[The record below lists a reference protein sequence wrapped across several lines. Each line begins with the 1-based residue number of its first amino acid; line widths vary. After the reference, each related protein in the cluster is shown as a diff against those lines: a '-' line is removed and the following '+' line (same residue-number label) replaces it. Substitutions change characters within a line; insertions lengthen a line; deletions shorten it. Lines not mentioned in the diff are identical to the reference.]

1 MNIDRASMRAF
12 IRPLFLLLIYLAAQT
27 AATGLDY
34 SHQRWNALWI
44 RVPGSDPVGYGVYHF
59 RRKFAL
65 DHPRDHLRV
74 FVSADNRYQLFLN
87 GELVSVGPARS
98 DLFHWRY
105 ETVDLGPKLRAG
117 ANVLAAVVWNEGQGR
132 AVAQPSHATGFLL
145 QAEDPAD
152 WFLNSGKTWRG
163 ARDSAYSPQIVP
175 KQELVGYTAL
185 GPNERVDAAAYPWS
199 WETLA
204 FDDAN
209 WPLAEEVSP
218 GAPRTS
224 RDAPN
229 PWMLTPSPIA
239 PEERTPVRF
248 ETVRHATGVQPPA
261 AFPRDPARFE
271 IPPNTHASLLLD
283 QSFLVTA
290 YPELIVSGG
299 KGSTIRL
306 HYSEALYEA
315 AGGSKLPPKGNRNQV
330 EGKLLL
336 GRFDTFLPDGGDNR
350 LFRPLFWRT
359 YRYLQLEADTGN
371 APLLVEDIRGIFTAY
386 PFQRTASVRLS
397 DPQLDSLAQ
406 RILDTGWRT
415 ARLCAHETYMDCP
428 YYEQLQYAG
437 DARIQMLVSL
447 YNTGDASLM
456 RNGIEAINSSRTAD
470 GLTYSR
476 APSSLPQYIPPFSLW
491 WIGMVHDYWMYVDDP
506 DFVRSMLPGVESILR
521 FFSDHQKGNGSLRAL
536 PWWNFVDWTAT
547 WHDGVS
553 PADPDGSSSAAVDLQ
568 LVLAFEWASDL
579 EKALGDEQLASRY
592 KAAAG
597 KLRRTVRETDWDPA
611 RRIFADQ
618 PAHQTYSQQ
627 VNTLAVLADV
637 LPVNECRDVLLRAL
651 NEPSI
656 EQSSIYFQAYNNEA
670 LTKAG
675 EGGNYFERLGP

>member
-1 MNIDRASMRAF
+1 
-12 IRPLFLLLIYLAAQT
+12 
-27 AATGLDY
+27 
-34 SHQRWNALWI
+34 
-44 RVPGSDPVGYGVYHF
+44 
-59 RRKFAL
+59 
-65 DHPRDHLRV
+65 
-74 FVSADNRYQLFLN
+74 
-87 GELVSVGPARS
+87 
-98 DLFHWRY
+98 
-105 ETVDLGPKLRAG
+105 
-117 ANVLAAVVWNEGQGR
+117 
-132 AVAQPSHATGFLL
+132 
-145 QAEDPAD
+145 
-152 WFLNSGKTWRG
+152 
-163 ARDSAYSPQIVP
+163 
-175 KQELVGYTAL
+175 
-185 GPNERVDAAAYPWS
+185 
-199 WETLA
+199 
-204 FDDAN
+204 
-209 WPLAEEVSP
+209 
-218 GAPRTS
+218 
-224 RDAPN
+224 
-229 PWMLTPSPIA
+229 
-239 PEERTPVRF
+239 
-248 ETVRHATGVQPPA
+248 
-261 AFPRDPARFE
+261 
-271 IPPNTHASLLLD
+271 
-283 QSFLVTA
+283 
-290 YPELIVSGG
+290 
-299 KGSTIRL
+299 
-306 HYSEALYEA
+306 
-315 AGGSKLPPKGNRNQV
+315 
-330 EGKLLL
+330 
-336 GRFDTFLPDGGDNR
+336 
-350 LFRPLFWRT
+350 
-359 YRYLQLEADTGN
+359 
-371 APLLVEDIRGIFTAY
+371 
-386 PFQRTASVRLS
+386 
-397 DPQLDSLAQ
+397 
-406 RILDTGWRT
+406 
-415 ARLCAHETYMDCP
+415 TYMDCP

-491 WIGMVHDYWMYVDDP
+491 WIGMLHDYWMYVDDL

-675 EGGNYFERLGP
+675 EGGNYFERLGPWRHMLDQGLTTWAETDTPDTRSDCHAWGASPNIEIFRTVAGVTPAAPGYASVRIEPNLGKLNGLEAAIPHPKGRVELQITGGAKPQAVVRLPDGVPGTFIWKGHSHPLHPGENRIAL